1 MLLFCVVVVILE
13 ATMGLQSRFAST
25 MMPLRSPR
33 TLVTK
38 LGAERAVN
46 KYLLSNVVETRQVV
60 GLQEG
65 IKMRNLPGTDLTV
78 SELCLGTMTMGEQVN
93 IQDSIEL
100 MDKATQEYGINFLDT
115 AESYPVPS
123 APSTQGRSETFIGEW
138 LKQGGPSRRQ
148 NTVIATKVCGWSD
161 QIDWCRKSGEM
172 TRINRAQVIEAVD
185 ASLKRLGT
193 DYIDLLQ
200 IHWPDRYVPLFGAP
214 EYRYDLE
221 RTDVTPVKEQL
232 EIMDELIKSGKVRHF
247 GLSNETPYGV
257 TDFVRTAEYHG
268 LPRPVTTQNVYNL
281 LARNDFETGMLEACS
296 PLNNNVGLL
305 AYSPLAG
312 GALTG
317 KYRKKFRDKLII
329 DENRLTKFV
338 GYMHRYLAEPCSNA
352 IEAYSEAADSVGLP
366 LGALSLAFVTSRPFT
381 TSTIIGATNL
391 NQLEEAV
398 LSLNIPIS
406 EEVKGILDAV
416 YAKHPDPAKGIFD
429 IVDPS
434 KEYIDPSKLPWGA
447 KDVDVDPELDLLISE
462 RLKKF

>member
-1 MLLFCVVVVILE
+1 MTLVILE
-13 ATMGLQSRFAST
+13 VAFGLQRLIAAKAST
-25 MMPLRSPR
+25 LRAPGKRLAPLCAE
-33 TLVTK
+33 
-38 LGAERAVN
+38 GAPNE
-46 KYLLSNVVETRQVV
+46 YLMSNVVETRQVV

-65 IKMRNLPGTDLTV
+65 MKMRKLPGTDLTV
-78 SELCLGTMTMGEQVN
+78 SELCLGTMTMGEQVSLA
-93 IQDSIEL
+93 DSIAQ
-100 MDKATQEYGINFLDT
+100 MDKATQDYGINFIDT

-123 APSTQGRSETFIGEW
+123 APSTSGRTEKYVGEW

-148 NTVIATKVCGWSD
+148 QTVIATKVCGWSD
-161 QIDWCRKSGEM
+161 QIDWCRKNGEL

-185 ASLKRLGT
+185 ASLERMGT

-200 IHWPDRYVPLFGAP
+200 FHWPDRYVPLFGAP

-221 RTDVTPVKEQL
+221 RTDFTPIKEQL
-232 EIMDELIKSGKVRHF
+232 EIMDELMKSGKVRHF

-257 TDFVRTAEYHG
+257 TDFVRTAEFYG
-268 LPRPVTTQNVYNL
+268 LPKPVTVQNVYNL

-296 PLNNNVGLL
+296 PSNNNVGLL

-317 KYRKKFRDKLII
+317 KYRQQFRDQLVI
-329 DENRLTKFV
+329 DENRLTKFS
-338 GYMHRYLAEPCSNA
+338 GYMHRYLAEPSMNA
-352 IEAYSEAADSVGLP
+352 VEAYSEAADSVGLP
-366 LGALSLAFVTSRPFT
+366 LGALSIAFVASRPFV

-406 EEVKGILDAV
+406 ESVKATLDGV
-416 YAKHPDPAKGIFD
+416 MAKHPDPTKGVFKIM
-429 IVDPS
+429 DPS
-434 KEYIDPSKLPWGA
+434 NEYIDPSKLPWGA